1 MDGTQCIVFFEDP
14 FWVGIIDSAR
24 DGKRFLNRVVFGA
37 EPTNAQLVLFM
48 VDDFAFALSGAAEVQ
63 GSAPRT
69 AEKRV
74 GARRGMRKAAREQRG
89 SPAKALSAYHAVFEK
104 KKAEERSKA
113 VAAKEAVEVLR
124 YEKRREKM
132 KKARRG
138 K

>member
-1 MDGTQCIVFFEDP
+1 MDGTQFIVFFEDP
-14 FWVGIIDSAR
+14 FWIGIVDSVR

-48 VDDFAFALSGAAEVQ
+48 VDDFALALSGAAEVQ

-69 AEKRV
+69 AEKRI

-89 SPAKALSAYHAVFEK
+89 SPTKALSAYHAAFEK
-104 KKAEERSKA
+104 KKAEQSSRA
-113 VAAKEAVEVLR
+113 AAAKEAVEELR
-124 YEKRREKM
+124 YEKRLEKI